1 MIFGFL
7 AGLGAATSQSF
18 SYLGIRHYV
27 QRRPAGAAMQ
37 LLILGHIW
45 MALFALVLL
54 PFCWPTAAI
63 PWRAF
68 LPPFIAATILYTAGQ
83 LSLAIALKHAEASRV
98 SPLMTSKLIVTGTLT
113 ALFGQPLGDTSF
125 ITPLQWFAVLLCL
138 IAGISI
144 NYTGGRM
151 KTIAILA
158 VAGAASSF
166 SLSDWNINLMI
177 KALLMQPAID
187 RLHASLLTEA
197 LSYLF
202 TGLLVVPLLKPLGT
216 RKPAD
221 WIDAVPFAAAWFIAM
236 IFLFIAF
243 SSVGIMLG
251 SILQCT
257 RSFITI
263 GLAAAFMY
271 RGHEHIEPRQP
282 RSVILRRFAAGF
294 LMFIGIT
301 LYVIRDPAQFR
312 MKAAGTGEG
321 SRDKGAKIVS
331 IDAYH
336 ELLTSRYVCENCLT
350 RYFVQHRQCAACKQF
365 GRIRPLQTH
374 LQKLADNDAEL
385 RKMIARGQ
393 YFVPP
398 TNTARTT

>member
-18 SYLGIRHYV
+18 SYLGTRHYV

-37 LLILGHIW
+37 LLVLGHIW
-45 MALFALVLL
+45 MALFSLLLL
-54 PFCWPTAAI
+54 PFCWPPAPI
-63 PWRAF
+63 PWHAF
-68 LPPFIAATILYTAGQ
+68 LPPFITATLFYTTGQ

-113 ALFGQPLGDTSF
+113 AIFGQPLGASAF

-138 IAGISI
+138 VAGISI

-177 KALLMQPAID
+177 KALLTQPAID

-197 LSYLF
+197 LSYLVM
-202 TGLLVVPLLKPLGT
+202 GILVIPLLKPLGT
-216 RKPAD
+216 RKAAD
-221 WIDAVPFAAAWFIAM
+221 WVDAVPFAAAWFIAM

-282 RSVILRRFAAGF
+282 RGVIIRRFAAGF

-312 MKAAGTGEG
+312 MKAAGIDGE

-350 RYFVQHRQCAACKQF
+350 RYFVSYRQCAACKQF
-365 GRIRPLQTH
+365 GRIRPLQQH
-374 LQKLADNDAEL
+374 LRLLANNDAEL
-385 RKMIARGQ
+385 RKMIAAGQ
-393 YFVPP
+393 YFVPGNSAP
-398 TNTARTT
+398 RGT

>member
-1 MIFGFL
+1 
-7 AGLGAATSQSF
+7 
-18 SYLGIRHYV
+18 
-27 QRRPAGAAMQ
+27 
-37 LLILGHIW
+37 
-45 MALFALVLL
+45 
-54 PFCWPTAAI
+54 
-63 PWRAF
+63 
-68 LPPFIAATILYTAGQ
+68 
-83 LSLAIALKHAEASRV
+83 
-98 SPLMTSKLIVTGTLT
+98 MTSKLIVTGTLT
-113 ALFGQPLGDTSF
+113 ALFGQPLGDTTF

-158 VAGAASSF
+158 VAGAAASF
-166 SLSDWNINLMI
+166 SFADWNINLMI
-177 KALLMQPAID
+177 KALLTQHAID

-197 LSYLF
+197 LSYLL
-202 TGLLVVPLLKPLGT
+202 TGLLVIPLLKPLGS
-216 RKPAD
+216 RKSAD

-236 IFLFIAF
+236 VFLFIAF
-243 SSVGIMLG
+243 STVGIMLG

-271 RGHEHIEPRQP
+271 RGHEHIEPRQS

-301 LYVIRDPAQFR
+301 LYMIRNPGQFR
-312 MKAAGTGEG
+312 MKTAGIDGE

-350 RYFVQHRQCAACKQF
+350 RYFVSYHQCAACKQF
-365 GRIRPLQTH
+365 GRIRPLQQH
-374 LQKLADNDAEL
+374 LRLLADNDAEL

-393 YFVPP
+393 FFVPP
-398 TNTARTT
+398 PNTSRTT